1 MQISFFEEFPTKENL
16 ARIKFLQWPAKL
28 YLAAPSLTAFKALKQ
43 KIKSKNIT
51 QVIYWPVLDK
61 KEGYWISP
69 ISDRKALLRIFEELW
84 GKNIP
89 VMLDLE
95 IPSRK
100 KIKLYF
106 KALAN
111 FKDNKQLIR
120 NFINNYKAPIYLA
133 EYYPEGGW
141 KERMLEWW
149 GLHYNNGHVRVIKMM
164 YRSMHHFSENTLK
177 KECRLGLQ
185 QHGKKFCI
193 ALGTIATGVNGHE
206 PLLSGLQLRN
216 DLKTAKKL
224 GVSEGIIF
232 RLGGLNE
239 VHQKNISEALE
250 MENNFRDIKQF
261 VRKAQPPQLE
271 IIRELTA
278 NKEKKTKKNF
288 VKEKTAAK
296 IIKAKIQDIP
306 G

>member
-1 MQISFFEEFPTKENL
+1 
-16 ARIKFLQWPAKL
+16 
-28 YLAAPSLTAFKALKQ
+28 
-43 KIKSKNIT
+43 
-51 QVIYWPVLDK
+51 
-61 KEGYWISP
+61 
-69 ISDRKALLRIFEELW
+69 
-84 GKNIP
+84 
-89 VMLDLE
+89 
-95 IPSRK
+95 
-100 KIKLYF
+100 
-106 KALAN
+106 
-111 FKDNKQLIR
+111 
-120 NFINNYKAPIYLA
+120 
-133 EYYPEGGW
+133 
-141 KERMLEWW
+141 MLEWW

-288 VKEKTAAK
+288 VNLGPDLNPLEHPLWNEWRQRSPLSMEQCRDCIALSLCGGGCPYSADIRHGTIWSLDDIFCVHAQKTVTFLLEELIQECAK
-296 IIKAKIQDIP
+296 D
-306 G
+306 